1 MLVDE
6 HHRVVGDVVVHL
18 STIYGE
24 RKMAA
29 LRWELNHSEGSV
41 VGPDFLL
48 MACPREA
55 FGHPNPNGVASVPN

>member
-1 MLVDE
+1 VLVDE
-6 HHRVVGDVVVHL
+6 LHRVVGDVVVHL

-55 FGHPNPNGVASVPN
+55 FSGGTESGGQDYF